1 MVISLPHMKVIVRR
15 GRGRAPVSIRCLVA
29 RSISSCC
36 PTPEALSSAPGSWTW
51 AISMTRSSALVV
63 PLISAIS
70 VWSVVE
76 ASGAT
81 EYGFVPPMAKSFTC
95 GKAGSLLSQ
104 SPVR

>member
-1 MVISLPHMKVIVRR
+1 
-15 GRGRAPVSIRCLVA
+15 
-29 RSISSCC
+29 
-36 PTPEALSSAPGSWTW
+36 
-51 AISMTRSSALVV
+51 MTRSSALVV